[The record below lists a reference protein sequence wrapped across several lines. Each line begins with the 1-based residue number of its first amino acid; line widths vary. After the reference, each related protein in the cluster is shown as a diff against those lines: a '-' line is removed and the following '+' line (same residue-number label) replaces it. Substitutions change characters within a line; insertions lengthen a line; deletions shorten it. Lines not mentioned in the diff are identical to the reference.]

1 MYKIMSVCVLL
12 ASFLASDA
20 YAIRYDITADI
31 GQIRY
36 HDVDNTMASSWRG
49 DMWFSLSN
57 PNQQPN
63 CKKYSGKYAI
73 SVSKGNET
81 AISMIL
87 AAKMSSSKVI
97 VTIDDEVKRAG
108 SVYCQLQYITIK

>member
-1 MYKIMSVCVLL
+1 MFKVISSCVLL
-12 ASFLASDA
+12 AIFFVSDA
-20 YAIRYDITADI
+20 FAKRYDITADI

-36 HDVDNTMASSWRG
+36 HDADNTLASSWRG

-63 CKKYSGKYAI
+63 CKTYSGKYAI